1 MSVPPARRR
10 SSLPGSAGFSSAEL
24 AIAAPLAQKAGM
36 VTPMR
41 TPEFI
46 YKVASREIYDASL
59 AAGSFVG
66 QPIDLKDGYIHFSS
80 APQLAET
87 IRLYFAGL
95 NDQVL
100 FQVPC
105 APFGGALKWQASRGG
120 DLFPHLFATLPMSAV
135 SNMTPL
141 DIPADGVVSLP
152 DWVK

>member
-1 MSVPPARRR
+1 
-10 SSLPGSAGFSSAEL
+10 
-24 AIAAPLAQKAGM
+24 M

-41 TPEFI
+41 TDFI

-66 QPIDLKDGYIHFSS
+66 QPIDLNDGYIHFST
-80 APQLAET
+80 APQLGET

-95 NDQVL
+95 AGQVL
-100 FQVPC
+100 FQVPT
-105 APFGGALKWQASRGG
+105 APLGDALKWEASRGG
-120 DLFPHLFATLPMSAV
+120 DLFPHLYAMLPMSAV

-141 DIPADGVVSLP
+141 DVPADGRVALP

>member
-1 MSVPPARRR
+1 
-10 SSLPGSAGFSSAEL
+10 
-24 AIAAPLAQKAGM
+24 M
-36 VTPMR
+36 VTSMQ
-41 TPEFI
+41 TPDFI

-59 AAGSFVG
+59 AAGHFVG

-95 NDQVL
+95 SDQVL

-105 APFGGALKWQASRGG
+105 APLGDALKWEASRGG
-120 DLFPHLFATLPMSAV
+120 DLFPHLFATLAMSAV

-141 DIPADGVVSLP
+141 DVPADGRVKPP